1 MVVLLVGL
9 GRIEYEVGVIA
20 FVVFTHSLRMVV
32 MGSACRVIVTLL
44 TKVTGGCVMVE
55 ALGAGLVMVNVV
67 DTVCVCF
74 MEIVV
79 GTVNDNVEIL
89 VMVFCCTTCI
99 GLSEPHH
106 P

>member
-1 MVVLLVGL
+1 
-9 GRIEYEVGVIA
+9 
-20 FVVFTHSLRMVV
+20 
-32 MGSACRVIVTLL
+32 
-44 TKVTGGCVMVE
+44 MVE

-89 VMVFCCTTCI
+89 VMIFCCTTCI